1 MQNNV
6 KGLII
11 FLVCL
16 AGMAGA
22 AFIMK
27 AVYHDECWFCNSEE
41 FYERGIEFACSEDS
55 TKRQKGLSF
64 IEKAASE
71 GYAPA
76 ALLLS
81 ELYAKGQSKGVLPAR
96 HLNHKDILKCL
107 ADDVKPD
114 GAVARKYL
122 DQAAEL
128 YNAMAEDAEK
138 VDPEFAYNLAIM
150 YMSPPFSQH
159 DNVSSYKAADVAK
172 RLLGVAAKGGVVD
185 AMLKLAADADRN
197 GKDAEALKWYSMAA
211 EKKPSQKLCL
221 KLGDL
226 YLYGKGTPVNH
237 KEALKWYTK
246 AQDEAKETCKD
257 MPPEKR
263 EHMLDIP
270 AVRIEIVKR
279 KMKQAG
285 GGSPITVSYVL
296 GGDAFRYVIKVREEG
311 AKGKGPVTVG
321 EVIRTDKRIK
331 AQVAPGIKL
340 AKDAPREKDGFA
352 SMNQGMEWVLH
363 QWAAAKFGASKQ
375 FIFKL
380 ENR

>member
-27 AVYHDECWFCNSEE
+27 AVHHDECWFCSSEE
-41 FYERGIEFACSEDS
+41 FYQRGIEFACSEDS

-81 ELYAKGQSKGVLPAR
+81 ELYAKDLPKGILPADSPDS
-96 HLNHKDILKCL
+96 KALKCL
-107 ADDVKPD
+107 ADTVKPD
-114 GAVARKYL
+114 GAAARKYL

-138 VDPEFAYNLAIM
+138 VDPELAYNLAVM

-159 DNVSSYKAADVAK
+159 DEVSSYKAADVAK
-172 RLLGVAAKGGVVD
+172 RLLGVAAKGGVVE
-185 AMLKLAADADRN
+185 AMLKLAADADKN

-211 EKKPSQKLCL
+211 EKKPNQRLCL

-237 KEALKWYTK
+237 KEALKWYKK
-246 AQDEAKETCKD
+246 AQNEAKESCKD

-270 AVRIEIVKR
+270 EVRIEIVKR

-285 GGSPITVSYVL
+285 GGNPITVKYALS
-296 GGDAFRYVIKVREEG
+296 GDAFRYVVKVREEG
-311 AKGKGPVTVG
+311 AKEKGLVTVG
-321 EVIRTDKRIK
+321 EVIRTDKGIK
-331 AQVAPGIKL
+331 AKIAHSIKL

-363 QWAAAKFGASKQ
+363 QWAAAKFGTSKQ
-375 FIFKL
+375 FMFEL

>member
-27 AVYHDECWFCNSEE
+27 AVHHDECWFCSSEE
-41 FYERGIEFACSEDS
+41 FYERGIELACSEDS

-81 ELYAKGQSKGVLPAR
+81 ELYAKGQPKGIPPADSPDSKV
-96 HLNHKDILKCL
+96 LKCL
-107 ADDVKPD
+107 AGDVKPD
-114 GAVARKYL
+114 GATARKYL

-128 YNAMAEDAEK
+128 YHAMAGDSEK
-138 VDPEFAYNLAIM
+138 VEPALAYQLAVM
-150 YMSPPFSQH
+150 YMSPPFSKH
-159 DNVSSYKAADVAK
+159 DDVSSYKAAEVAK

-185 AMLKLAADADRN
+185 AMLKLAADADAKGN
-197 GKDAEALKWYSMAA
+197 AAEALKWYSMAA
-211 EKKPSQKLCL
+211 EKKPNQKLCL

-237 KEALKWYTK
+237 KEALKWYKK
-246 AQDEAKETCKD
+246 AQTETEKACKD

-270 AVRIEIVKR
+270 AVRIEIAKR

-285 GGSPITVSYVL
+285 GGNPITVSYVL
-296 GGDAFRYVIKVREEG
+296 EGDAFRYVIKVRQES
-311 AKGKGPVTVG
+311 GKEKKLVTVG
-321 EVIRTDKRIK
+321 EVIRTDKGIK

-340 AKDAPREKDGFA
+340 AKDAQREKDGFA
-352 SMNQGMEWVLH
+352 SMNQGMEWVLR
-363 QWAAAKFGASKQ
+363 QWAAARFGASKQ
-375 FIFKL
+375 FMFKL